1 MRRSDIKSLSSGI
14 ASIIMILLIALVIGY
29 FVRNTS
35 VGDVYEDMK
44 DKISEDIGDK
54 LPGDNTGDNTGG
66 NPGNNENPGSDVYI
80 KDIELPGQII
90 F

>member
-54 LPGDNTGDNTGG
+54 LPGNNTGS